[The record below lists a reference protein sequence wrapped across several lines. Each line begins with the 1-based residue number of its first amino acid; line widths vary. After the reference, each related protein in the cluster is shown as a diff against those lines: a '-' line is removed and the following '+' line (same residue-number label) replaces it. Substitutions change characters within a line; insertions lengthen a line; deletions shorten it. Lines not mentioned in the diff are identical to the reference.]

1 MTNKQ
6 VKDFQIMIERNMI
19 PDLDLYMDQV
29 RQLFDKTYTP
39 LKRDEN
45 EKILTKTMINNYA
58 KSKLLPP
65 IENKKY
71 HIEHVM
77 LIQMIYQLKGA
88 LSLQDIQTV
97 LELVT
102 PSIVNETS
110 RDEVYDHYV
119 QLMKGQAT
127 IAAKTRD
134 QLEATILK
142 EEPRSLDAFYTI
154 ASLVQLSTLYRKMAE
169 TLIDDIS
176 KIDPKLKDNNPKKS
190 SKETNEKSH

>member
-1 MTNKQ
+1 MINTNE
-6 VKDFQIMIERNMI
+6 KDFQAMIERHMI

-58 KSKLLPP
+58 KSKLFPP

-71 HIEHVM
+71 KIEHVM

-97 LELVT
+97 LELIT
-102 PSIVNETS
+102 PSILNE
-110 RDEVYDHYV
+110 
-119 QLMKGQAT
+119 
-127 IAAKTRD
+127 
-134 QLEATILK
+134 
-142 EEPRSLDAFYTI
+142 
-154 ASLVQLSTLYRKMAE
+154 
-169 TLIDDIS
+169 
-176 KIDPKLKDNNPKKS
+176 
-190 SKETNEKSH
+190 

>member
-1 MTNKQ
+1 MTNTNE
-6 VKDFQIMIERNMI
+6 KDFQAMIERNMI

-71 HIEHVM
+71 KMEHVM

-97 LELVT
+97 LSLIT
-102 PSIVNETS
+102 PSILNEEV
-110 RDEVYDHYV
+110 RDTVYDHYV
-119 QLMKGQAT
+119 QLMKDQVT
-127 IAAKTRD
+127 IVSETKS
-134 QLEATILK
+134 QLESKLMN
-142 EEPRSLDAFYTI
+142 EEPNTLEPFYTI

-169 TLIDDIS
+169 NMIDQLINIEDTQ
-176 KIDPKLKDNNPKKS
+176 KDNS
-190 SKETNEKSH
+190 

>member
-1 MTNKQ
+1 MINTNE
-6 VKDFQIMIERNMI
+6 KDFQAMIERHMI

-58 KSKLLPP
+58 KSKLFPP

-71 HIEHVM
+71 KIEHVM

-97 LELVT
+97 LELIT
-102 PSIVNETS
+102 PSILNEEA
-110 RDEVYDHYV
+110 RDAVYDHYV
-119 QLMKGQAT
+119 QLMKDQAT
-127 IAAKTRD
+127 TVSETKS
-134 QLEATILK
+134 QLESKIIK
-142 EEPRSLDAFYTI
+142 EEPESLVPFYTI
-154 ASLVQLSTLYRKMAE
+154 ASLVQLSTLYRKVAE
-169 TLIDDIS
+169 TMIDDVIKTES
-176 KIDPKLKDNNPKKS
+176 MLKDTVQKKS
-190 SKETNEKSH
+190 SK